1 MCSASVF
8 PALAAAA
15 WRSGCSACSASEP
28 GGIAWYIFAAMGFY
42 PVNPVSGDYMIGS
55 PPFTKRTLTL
65 QGGRRLVISA
75 PRNSPNNL
83 YIQSARLNGK
93 PIDIPIV
100 TYQQIEAGGLLEFDM
115 GPTSSSWVRLER
127 HPTSTWQVSSG

>member
-1 MCSASVF
+1 
-8 PALAAAA
+8 
-15 WRSGCSACSASEP
+15 
-28 GGIAWYIFAAMGFY
+28 MGFY

-55 PPFTKRTLTL
+55 PLFTKLALTL

-83 YIQSARLNGK
+83 YMQSARLNGK

-100 TYQQIEAGGLLEFDM
+100 TYQQIEVGGLLEFEM
-115 GPTSSSWVRLER
+115 GPTSSSWG
-127 HPTSTWQVSSG
+127 SAWSGTPLPSGR